1 MQVAPRKVL
10 RQQVILK
17 GLGFYSGP
25 LDGIWGPQSI
35 EAMSKF
41 ERRLDMY
48 RPARPVNGMPFAAEG
63 PYPKGIYL
71 VENGLLYHS
80 SIDNLKEEEDAAVA
94 KLKDSANSAPVPQ
107 RVREAREKA
116 AAQLQQPAV
125 EKTEDAKPAIVQ
137 QQPKSNNQ
145 QKNQR

>member
-25 LDGIWGPQSI
+25 LDGIWGPQ
-35 EAMSKF
+35 SKF

-80 SIDNLKEEEDAAVA
+80 SIEELKEEENAAVS
-94 KLKDSANSAPVPQ
+94 KLKDSVTSAPVPQ

-125 EKTEDAKPAIVQ
+125 EKTEEPKSAVVQ
-137 QQPKSNNQ
+137 QTPKSNQNQ